1 MNETNLTE
9 TTLQNQIRCALSD
22 HGIVIRQNTGFFKT
36 SDNRTVKCG
45 ITGLSDLLFI
55 GRNGNVH
62 FIEVKTTKGRATPE
76 QLNFIQLMNSMGIK
90 SGIARSVEEA
100 LEIING

>member
-1 MNETNLTE
+1 MQEKITE
-9 TTLQNQIRCALSD
+9 TTLQNSIRCALSD

-62 FIEVKTTKGRATPE
+62 FIEVKTLKGRATPE
-76 QLNFIQLMNSMGIK
+76 QLNFIELMNSMGIK

-100 LEIING
+100 LKIIE